1 MEVSDFLYMFFVL
14 GLLLGLM
21 YLLLFL
27 MKKYL
32 YSFNSK
38 VNKKI
43 KMEVLNTQAI
53 LPKKFVSVVKIN
65 DKIYLLGISEN
76 SVNLID
82 KLDEDKLVIDDQS
95 EWEEEKL
102 GFKEIFKKNLGM
114 K

>member
-1 MEVSDFLYMFFVL
+1 MQVSDFLYMFFVL
-14 GLLLGLM
+14 ALLLGVM
-21 YLLLFL
+21 YLLLLL

-38 VNKKI
+38 GNKKI

-65 DKIYLLGISEN
+65 NKIYLLGVSEQ

-82 KLDEDKLVIDDQS
+82 KLDDVEIIEEQNNLTQS
-95 EWEEEKL
+95 EQ
-102 GFKEIFKKNLGM
+102 GFKEILKKNLGL

>member
-1 MEVSDFLYMFFVL
+1 MQVSDYLYMFFVL
-14 GLLLGLM
+14 ALLLGVM

-38 VNKKI
+38 GNKKI

-53 LPKKFVSVVKIN
+53 LPKKFVSAVKIN
-65 DKIYLLGISEN
+65 DKVYLLGISEQ

-82 KLDEDKLVIDDQS
+82 KLDDIEIVEDQTTSVQS
-95 EWEEEKL
+95 EYS
-102 GFKEIFKKNLGM
+102 FKEIFKKNLGM